1 MKSSIAIR
9 AAAVVPVVACSAF
22 GPEKA
27 PACDRPGK
35 CKRANHPAKK
45 LPANHRDSYGSQRRP
60 VRPEHLD
67 THEDWVSADLGADY
81 SDLPVLEVLGFQPH
95 VHWFLLA
102 TVAARASE
110 SVSTASWA
118 QASALVPRLFVQA

>member
-45 LPANHRDSYGSQRRP
+45 LPSNHRESYGSQHHP
-60 VRPEHLD
+60 VRPEHLER
-67 THEDWVSADLGADY
+67 HAGWAWVAREADH
-81 SDLPVLEVLGFQPH
+81 SDLPASELLGFQPH
-95 VHWFLLA
+95 VHLFP
-102 TVAARASE
+102 VAMVAVQAL
-110 SVSTASWA
+110 VQASTAS
-118 QASALVPRLFVQA
+118 